1 MTSAASASFRPPAP
15 PRRSE
20 AMTFARVLISRQ
32 RDLLS
37 LMPAS
42 AYQVFMSKA
51 PGTKRPMW
59 IVNHPQTVREI
70 LVTKAEIYAKADM
83 MTASMKPLLGDGMMV
98 SDGETWERQHALIA
112 PAFERARLHGT
123 FVRLAA
129 AANEAADALAAMGP
143 GTVIDLGEFASRL
156 SAEMIFRVVFSGP
169 PATPDDTALVEALIR
184 LAECTFRIDPADLFS
199 GSGNKPLSLSAETRR
214 TAIAIR
220 NAIGTL
226 VDRRIR
232 DGNPVAAAE
241 DGDLAGALLAARD
254 PATGAGFDRDG
265 LVDQIAT
272 VLLAGH
278 EATASA
284 LTWALYL
291 VGCQPDAADRIARE
305 TQEIFG
311 NRPVGPGAI
320 ARSAFTRQVFRE
332 TLRLYPPTAFIPRTA
347 RAADQV
353 RNYAIA
359 PGDLLIISP
368 WLIHRHDQ
376 FWSDPDVFD
385 PDRFAPDSPTKQAA
399 GAFMPFGLGAR
410 ACIGQLIAQA
420 EGVLALA
427 AICRSLRLEIL
438 DAEAVMPVCRMTVRP
453 EKPIRA
459 RLHAV

>member
-20 AMTFARVLISRQ
+20 AMTFARVLLSRQ

-70 LVTKAEIYAKADM
+70 LVTRADNYAKADM
-83 MTASMKPLLGDGMMV
+83 MTASVKPLLGNGMMV

-143 GTVIDLGEFASRL
+143 GTVIDLGDFASRL

-169 PATPDDTALVEALIR
+169 PATADDTALIEALIR
-184 LAECTFRIDPADLFS
+184 LAESTFRIDPSDLFS
-199 GSGNKPLSLSAETRR
+199 GSDGKSISLSAEIRR
-214 TAIAIR
+214 AAVAIR
-220 NAIGTL
+220 SAIDVL
-226 VDRRIR
+226 VNRRIR
-232 DGNPVAAAE
+232 DGSPATSEEN
-241 DGDLAGALLAARD
+241 GDLAGALLAGYAS
-254 PATGAGFDRDG
+254 AGISQEEV
-265 LVDQIAT
+265 VDQIAT
-272 VLLAGH
+272 FLLAGH

-291 VGCQPDAADRIARE
+291 VGRQPDVADQIATE
-305 TQEIFG
+305 TREIFG
-311 NRPVGPGAI
+311 GRPVGPGAI
-320 ARSAFTRQVFRE
+320 ARNAFTRQVFRE

-353 RNYAIA
+353 RNYDIA

-385 PDRFAPDSPTKQAA
+385 PSRFAPDSPTKQAA

-427 AICRSLRLEIL
+427 AISRSLRLEIL
-438 DAEAVMPVCRMTVRP
+438 NPDAVMPVCRMTVRP

-459 RLHAV
+459 RLHAA